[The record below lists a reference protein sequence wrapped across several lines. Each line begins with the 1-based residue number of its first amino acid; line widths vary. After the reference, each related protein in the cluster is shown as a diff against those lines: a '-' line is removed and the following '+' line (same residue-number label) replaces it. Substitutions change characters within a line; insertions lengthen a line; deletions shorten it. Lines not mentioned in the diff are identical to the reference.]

1 MLKLA
6 GVPFIAHQIGYA
18 KTHGITRIIVAS
30 SYKSDQFSQFLGDG
44 SAFGVEVR
52 YAIERE
58 PLGTGGAI
66 AHAGALL
73 ESDASEPI
81 AVLNGDVLSA
91 HDISAQLQVHREQ
104 SADVTLHLIE
114 VPDARAYGSVPTDS
128 SGRITAFVEKSDRP
142 PTRFI
147 NAGCYLFTRKIIDQ
161 IPHGQVISVE
171 REIFPELLAKCRRL
185 WSYSSTSYW
194 LDIGTP
200 AALLKAST
208 DLASGKFHSPASV
221 DSSQRTH
228 AHGVIIDRAAE
239 VSATARIGRG
249 SVIGA
254 AIIES
259 AATIQA
265 SMIGDGVQVQTG
277 AHISNSIIGDGVV
290 VGSGAEVVGAVVV
303 GADMSIAANSRHL
316 GELAAG

>member
-1 MLKLA
+1 MISISLARLLESQQPRVSDWLTQLEAILLVGGKGTRLHPLTLTTPKPMLKVA

-18 KTHGITRIIVAS
+18 RAHGITRIIVAS

-128 SGRITAFVEKSDRP
+128 SGRITAFVEKSERP

-147 NAGCYLFTRKIIDQ
+147 NQRSSWVMA
-161 IPHGQVISVE
+161 
-171 REIFPELLAKCRRL
+171 RL
-185 WSYSSTSYW
+185 
-194 LDIGTP
+194 P
-200 AALLKAST
+200 
-208 DLASGKFHSPASV
+208 
-221 DSSQRTH
+221 
-228 AHGVIIDRAAE
+228 
-239 VSATARIGRG
+239 
-249 SVIGA
+249 
-254 AIIES
+254 
-259 AATIQA
+259 
-265 SMIGDGVQVQTG
+265 GDGL
-277 AHISNSIIGDGVV
+277 S
-290 VGSGAEVVGAVVV
+290 
-303 GADMSIAANSRHL
+303 
-316 GELAAG
+316 